1 MSAQAVFDCEDLK
14 NEIFTC
20 TTTLPTP
27 PPKGPLRRST
37 TKIEKHNYNTAY
49 FSSTVNVGS

>member
-37 TKIEKHNYNTAY
+37 TKIEKDNYNTAY